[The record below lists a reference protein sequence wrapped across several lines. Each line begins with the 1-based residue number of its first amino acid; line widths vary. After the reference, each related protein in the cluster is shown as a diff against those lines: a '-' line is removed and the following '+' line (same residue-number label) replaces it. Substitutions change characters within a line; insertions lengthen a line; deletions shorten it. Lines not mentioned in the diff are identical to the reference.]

1 MKFNYYILAGAF
13 FFTTSIKAQE
23 QSKDTT
29 HIRTVVVEQEYNP
42 TLMDASKVN
51 VLPPVE
57 EPKVTKKE
65 VVYDTKFSPS
75 YMFPKTSIEPFMGTE
90 TLKKA
95 NPGYIRFGYGNYG
108 NIDSRLNYLF
118 SISPRDQLNVDF
130 SLMGMNG
137 ELELFNGNKWDARYY
152 KTNAGI
158 NYQHQ
163 FSGANLNLGGNFGLS
178 NFNYHNEI
186 LMGIHYDPTEPPI
199 IDPKT
204 SIDKQKFTDA
214 SFLVGVET
222 TNSDLPL
229 QADVNMS
236 FNHYSRQND
245 WLDKTATKENIEAN
259 KESKLQT
266 AADVFAPI
274 NDESRIGVFFTMNN
288 FFYSSD
294 SIENYTT
301 TDFNPY
307 YEYQDDHWKMRLGA
321 HVDLA
326 FNFGKS
332 VNVAPDVYIA
342 YLFSDSYMLYVTA
355 TGGRQ
360 VNDFRR
366 METLNPYALLSR
378 RLEDTYEQVNA
389 SIGFKASPTAGL
401 WINLFGGYQNL
412 KKDVFQ
418 HNESLVPVTDVNSLY
433 LWEDLDQTN
442 SNNVFAGATF
452 SYSYKN
458 LVDLTLSGIY
468 RNWSVD
474 NDLAL
479 LMKPLFD
486 LDFRT
491 VFRPISPLDIE
502 LGYRYIHRTESNLMK
517 RFDPVSNL
525 HAEVT
530 YRLYKGASI
539 YVKADNILNQDYQY
553 FYSYPTEGINF
564 VGGVKFLF

>member
-1 MKFNYYILAGAF
+1 MKFYYYILAGALF
-13 FFTTSIKAQE
+13 LSAPLKAQE
-23 QSKDTT
+23 QTKDST

-57 EPKVTKKE
+57 EPQVTKKE
-65 VVYDTKFSPS
+65 VVYDTKFSPA
-75 YMFPKTSIEPFMGTE
+75 YRFPQAAIEPLMGQE
-90 TLKKA
+90 RFQKA
-95 NPGYIRFGYGNYG
+95 NPGYFRFGYGNYG
-108 NIDSRLNYLF
+108 NVDGRANYLF
-118 SISPRDQLNVDF
+118 NLSPQDQLNLDLSF
-130 SLMGMNG
+130 KGMNG
-137 ELELFNGNKWDARYY
+137 ELDLWNGGKWDAHYY
-152 KTNAGI
+152 KTNAGV
-158 NYQHQ
+158 NYLHQ
-163 FSGANLNLGGNFGLS
+163 FTGSNLKLGGNFGLS

-186 LMGIHYDPTEPPI
+186 LLNQSTDPSLLIVSKATA
-199 IDPKT
+199 DR
-204 SIDKQKFTDA
+204 QKFTTA
-214 SFLVGVET
+214 SFVAGVET
-222 TNSDLPL
+222 TNQELPL
-229 QADVNMS
+229 QADVNVK
-236 FNHYSRQND
+236 FQHYSRQND
-245 WLDKTATKENIEAN
+245 WMDKTATKENIEAN

-266 AADVFAPI
+266 SADVFAPI
-274 NDESRIGVFFTMNN
+274 NEESRIGVFFTMNN

-307 YEYQDDHWKMRLGA
+307 YEYQNDHWKMRLGA

-332 VNVAPDVYIA
+332 INVAPDVDIA
-342 YLFSDSYMLYVTA
+342 YLFSDSYMFYATA

-360 VNDFRR
+360 VNDFQR
-366 METLNPYALLSR
+366 MEIINPYAVLSR
-378 RLEDTYEQVNA
+378 RLEDTYEQINA

-412 KKDVFQ
+412 KKDAFQ
-418 HNESLVPVTDVNSLY
+418 HNEWLVNTPSNTPLY
-433 LWEDLDQTN
+433 HWEDLDQTN
-442 SNNVFAGATF
+442 SNAIFAGATF

-468 RNWSVD
+468 RNWKAD

-502 LGYRYIHRTESNLMK
+502 LGYRYVHRTESNLMK
-517 RFDPVSNL
+517 RFDAINNL

-539 YVKADNILNQDYQY
+539 YVKADNLLNQDYQY
-553 FYSYPTEGINF
+553 FYSYPTEGFNF
-564 VGGVKFLF
+564 VGGVKLLF

>member
-1 MKFNYYILAGAF
+1 MKFNYYILAGALF
-13 FFTTSIKAQE
+13 LFAPIKAQK
-23 QSKDTT
+23 QAKDTT

-57 EPKVTKKE
+57 EPQVTKKE

-75 YMFPKTSIEPFMGTE
+75 YMFPKTSIEPFMAKE
-90 TLKKA
+90 IFKKGK
-95 NPGYIRFGYGNYG
+95 PGYFRFGYGNYG
-108 NIDSRLNYLF
+108 NVDSRVNYLF
-118 SISPRDQLNVDF
+118 TISPQDQLNLDF

-137 ELELFNGNKWDARYY
+137 ELDLFNGKKWDARYY

-163 FSGANLNLGGNFGLS
+163 FTGANLKLGGNFGLS
-178 NFNYHNEI
+178 NFNYHNEH
-186 LMGIHYDPTEPPI
+186 LVGFKDAI
-199 IDPKT
+199 IVPRA
-204 SIDKQKFTDA
+204 IADKQKFTRG

-222 TNSDLPL
+222 TNSELPL
-229 QADVNMS
+229 QADVNMKFS
-236 FNHYSRQND
+236 HYARQND
-245 WLDKTATKENIEAN
+245 WMDQTATKENIEAN

-266 AADVFAPI
+266 SADVFAPI
-274 NDESRIGVFFTMNN
+274 NEDSRIGVFFNMNN

-294 SIENYTT
+294 SIENHTT
-301 TDFNPY
+301 VDFNPY

-332 VNVAPDVYIA
+332 VNVAPDVNIA
-342 YLFSDSYMLYVTA
+342 YLFSDSYMLYVTT

-360 VNDFRR
+360 VNDFQQ
-366 METLNPYALLSR
+366 MERINPYAVLSR

-401 WINLFGGYQNL
+401 WLNLFGGYQNL
-412 KKDVFQ
+412 KKDIFQ
-418 HNESLVPVTDVNSLY
+418 HNEWLTPTLSDNSLY
-433 LWEDLDQTN
+433 NWEDLGQTN
-442 SNNVFAGATF
+442 SNNVFAGATV

-458 LVDLTLSGIY
+458 LVDLTLSGVY

-491 VFRPISPLDIE
+491 VFRPISSLDIE

-553 FYSYPTEGINF
+553 FYSYPTQGFNF